1 MLTIASKMIVFGK
14 RFSILIIVLTFFC
27 SSNAL
32 AMNLVSC
39 DVDNVPQCA
48 IYLKKINIQDEVSY
62 DAQLTSKETN
72 KPIFTSLEESTTMEN
87 LSLKIFNGQYVFMKE
102 SSASGKGV
110 EFITFDFNNEKVE
123 GLKYFYLDSYI
134 DVKNKRIVWNGEE
147 CLVDDKKDFS
157 KEGYTLFRAI
167 ALPCMSKD
175 DSRSYFSSDGKNVI
189 FNMKKVNGGKYI
201 GETKVIAL
209 DSAQSEYLNA
219 MDVGCIEGCDINNAI
234 TYYIGKIRDKYR
246 ISLAVSNEGG
256 EVIGYYYYE
265 KVSEKINLKGVVS
278 GNEFLLKTDSGEL
291 FKGNVDKD
299 KVTGVWSNS
308 QGDRSYT
315 FKLYKSI
322 MQ

>member
-1 MLTIASKMIVFGK
+1 
-14 RFSILIIVLTFFC
+14 
-27 SSNAL
+27 
-32 AMNLVSC
+32 
-39 DVDNVPQCA
+39 
-48 IYLKKINIQDEVSY
+48 
-62 DAQLTSKETN
+62 
-72 KPIFTSLEESTTMEN
+72 
-87 LSLKIFNGQYVFMKE
+87 MKE

-123 GLKYFYLDSYI
+123 GLKYFYLDSCI

-189 FNMKKVNGGKYI
+189 FNIKKVNGGKYI
-201 GETKVIAL
+201 GEMKVIAL
-209 DSAQSEYLNA
+209 DSAQSKYLNA
-219 MDVGCIEGCDINNAI
+219 MDVGCIDGCDINNAI
-234 TYYIGKIRDKYR
+234 TYYIGKIRDNYR